1 MDMNKQKKCIYLK
14 VTNDEYEHPVFM
26 GNIKELAEHEHIT
39 ISAIYSAISNFEH
52 GRLKTTRFRRVRL
65 DEDVE

>member
-1 MDMNKQKKCIYLK
+1 MTIYMQ
-14 VTNDEYEHPVFM
+14 VTSDEYELPVFM
-26 GNIKELAEHEHIT
+26 GTAKELAEHEHIT